1 MSFKVNLYT
10 LSKRDNST
18 KQPTGSPVEYDCI
31 LKDGCSILTPAIK
44 LDLGLSADPSQYNYA
59 YIPAFGR
66 YYFIEDWFFNERLW
80 TAHLNVDV
88 LATYKTQIGS
98 SSLYVLRAA
107 GDKNGDIIDT
117 LYPAKTGCSFA
128 SDTKSNPWN
137 YTGCFVVGIVNKD
150 AAFGSLNYY
159 VLSSADLASLCEKLT
174 DPDDIITEAMGFNLT
189 EISPALQ
196 LSLVDP
202 IQYIKTCV
210 MLPVAEQEITGLG
223 TDGEFP
229 VYNWEPHVNGKK
241 VYAGSR
247 INKSYSFT
255 ISKHPDT
262 AARGNYVN
270 SAPFTKITLTIPPY
284 GCIDI
289 DTSVTANA
297 STLSV
302 DVDID
307 PLTGKGIL
315 VIKCNNIILNRLEAQ
330 IGVPISLSQVVRN
343 YVGAATSAL
352 GGFTGAISGAVA
364 GAAAGPLGI
373 AAGAIAGGGASI
385 GNAVEAMQP
394 RAQTIGSTGSFVS
407 NRGEFRL
414 DHQFFRPIDDDNT
427 HNGRPLCQVKQLNT
441 LSGYI
446 LIQDGDV
453 TIAGTASEDSKI
465 RNYLETGF
473 YYE

>member
-1 MSFKVNLYT
+1 
-10 LSKRDNST
+10 
-18 KQPTGSPVEYDCI
+18 
-31 LKDGCSILTPAIK
+31 
-44 LDLGLSADPSQYNYA
+44 
-59 YIPAFGR
+59 
-66 YYFIEDWFFNERLW
+66 
-80 TAHLNVDV
+80 
-88 LATYKTQIGS
+88 
-98 SSLYVLRAA
+98 
-107 GDKNGDIIDT
+107 
-117 LYPAKTGCSFA
+117 
-128 SDTKSNPWN
+128 
-137 YTGCFVVGIVNKD
+137 
-150 AAFGSLNYY
+150 
-159 VLSSADLASLCEKLT
+159 
-174 DPDDIITEAMGFNLT
+174 
-189 EISPALQ
+189 
-196 LSLVDP
+196 
-202 IQYIKTCV
+202 
-210 MLPVAEQEITGLG
+210 MLPIAEEEITGLG
-223 TDGEFP
+223 TDAEFP

-247 INKSYSFT
+247 IYKNYSFN

-262 AARGNYVN
+262 NARGNYVN

-302 DVDID
+302 EVEID
-307 PLTGKGIL
+307 PLSGKGIL
-315 VIKCNNIILNRLEAQ
+315 VIKCNNIVLNRLESQ

-343 YVGAATSAL
+343 YVGAATSAM

-373 AAGAIAGGGASI
+373 AAGAITGGGAAI

-394 RAQTIGSTGSFVS
+394 RAQTIGSTGSFVA